1 MLPLPPLLLPLR
13 PMLLLRL
20 HGLDVRR
27 QLPAARGETSSGDAS
42 AASIVLATTD
52 TTSFPSGMQFFL
64 VCVFLGQV

>member
-20 HGLDVRR
+20 HGLDDVRR

-42 AASIVLATTD
+42 AASIVATTPPPCLRECN
-52 TTSFPSGMQFFL
+52 SFL
-64 VCVFLGQV
+64 CVFLGQV